1 MDIGKQVETK
11 VKMCSKIQYIKS
23 TLSGD
28 LTTSTDRSVWYDIAR
43 LLIWENRVSPF
54 SNSLKL

>member
-1 MDIGKQVETK
+1 MNIGEQVNTK
-11 VKMCSKIQYIKS
+11 VKMGCEVQHIKS
-23 TLSGD
+23 TLSGN